1 MNQLRRTPEM
11 QSLSDRQKRPDLAKL
26 HCSTLFVHLITDD
39 KTNNDSNQ
47 TRGYLTGCGKRGVR
61 CHRTKGVKIMKFN
74 FLQKQTSRR
83 EMLQGSAILAG
94 SALLEHLFPA
104 RLLGVSATAHALP
117 PSPADLLAYMRAWFN
132 TFPMETQKLADNVT
146 MFDGPGGAVV
156 VLNGPDGKFVVD
168 SFVAPAWPRLK
179 EALDG
184 LGNAPVK
191 YLIDTHWHFDHVD
204 NNAHFRAAGA
214 TVLAHENTKKR
225 MSEPHDLPVLLRA
238 PDGALIGLHFDP
250 SPAEALPQQ
259 TFSDSYKLQANGETL
274 TLQHVAPAHTDT
286 DIYVHFQRANVIQ
299 MADLFFNGMYPY
311 IDPGTGGTITGMI
324 AAADKILS
332 LADND
337 TKIVAGHGPLGNK
350 ADLTKARDML
360 ITSRE
365 RVQQL
370 KSEGKSAPEAV
381 AEKPFANLD
390 PVWGKGIINGDQ
402 WVQIVYLT
410 L

>member
-1 MNQLRRTPEM
+1 
-11 QSLSDRQKRPDLAKL
+11 
-26 HCSTLFVHLITDD
+26 
-39 KTNNDSNQ
+39 
-47 TRGYLTGCGKRGVR
+47 
-61 CHRTKGVKIMKFN
+61 MKFD

-83 EMLQGSAILAG
+83 NILRGSITLAG
-94 SALLEHLFPA
+94 SAFLAHLLPA
-104 RLLGVSATAHALP
+104 TFLHASAAGYAQQA

-132 TFPMETQKLADNVT
+132 TFPMETQKLADNIT

-191 YLIDTHWHFDHVD
+191 YLIDSHWHFDHTD
-204 NNAHFRAAGA
+204 NNAHLHAAGA
-214 TVLAHENTKKR
+214 TVLAHENTRKR
-225 MSEPHDLPVLLRA
+225 MSEPHDLPVLYRG
-238 PDGALIGLHFDP
+238 PDGVLAGLHFDP

-259 TFSDSYKLQANGETL
+259 TFADSYKLQANGETL
-274 TLQHVAPAHTDT
+274 MLQHVPAAHTDT
-286 DIYVHFQRANVIQ
+286 DIYVYFQNANVIQ

-311 IDPGTGGTITGMI
+311 IDPGTGGKITGMI

-350 ADLTKARDML
+350 ADLMKARDML
-360 ITSRE
+360 ITSRD
-365 RVQQL
+365 RVQEL
-370 KSEGKSAPEAV
+370 KSAGKSALEAV
-381 AEKPFANLD
+381 AEKPFADLD